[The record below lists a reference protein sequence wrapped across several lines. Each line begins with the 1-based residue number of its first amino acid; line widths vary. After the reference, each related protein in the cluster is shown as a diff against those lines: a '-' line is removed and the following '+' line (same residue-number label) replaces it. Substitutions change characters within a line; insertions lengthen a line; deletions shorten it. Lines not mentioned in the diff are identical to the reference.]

1 MASPTPPGPVEMI
14 QHNLPLPRAK
24 LVLYELQLTAKKV
37 RQMID
42 VGYDVTVPMAV
53 GWGWWQ

>member
-42 VGYDVTVPMAV
+42 VGYDVNLPLAV
-53 GWGWWQ
+53 DWGWW